1 MIKQKIRF
9 SVSRSDNQGRAYD
22 ESLKVIRGDEEVF
35 NLHINEITSEKT
47 EYGVFELQEG
57 DTVIYEHHDF
67 EENRNIVSQY
77 DIIEKDGRLIAKKTD
92 SYEKNY
98 LCDFQDIIER

>member
-1 MIKQKIRF
+1 
-9 SVSRSDNQGRAYD
+9 VSRSDNQGRAYD
-22 ESLKVIRGDEEVF
+22 ESLKVVRDGKEVF
-35 NLHINEITSEKT
+35 SLHINEITSEKT

-57 DTVIYEHHDF
+57 DTVIYEHYDI
-67 EENRNIVSQY
+67 EEDSNVVSQY